1 MTKNIPEGYL
11 PSIFAQLGG
20 STQSS
25 RKMQDA
31 WNDLSGEK
39 AQKPK
44 RPVVDRV
51 SIRFRGEVK

>member
-1 MTKNIPEGYL
+1 MTKNMPEGYL

-31 WNDLSGEK
+31 WADLAPAKTE
-39 AQKPK
+39 KPK
-44 RPVVDRV
+44 RPVIDSVKIRV
-51 SIRFRGEVK
+51 GGVR